1 MSEDQIKA
9 IAEQI
14 KGMSTDELWQ
24 LAGYIIEG
32 NNVAAQ
38 WLKADIETVEN

>member
-9 IAEQI
+9 IADQI
-14 KGMSTDELWQ
+14 KVMSTDELWQ
-24 LAGYIIEG
+24 LASYIIES

>member
-24 LAGYIIEG
+24 LASYIIEG